1 MSRNREGALFVGRLS
16 RNTRTRD
23 LEEVFETYGR
33 LTRCDIKYG
42 NAEMAYGFVDFE
54 DRRDAQDA
62 LRYENG
68 RNICGSSIIVE
79 WAKGPRRPGDDMRG
93 GGGRGDYNGGG
104 RGGGGRPGGGG
115 GGRGLECFKCGR
127 PGHFARDCMDGEGGG
142 GGGGG
147 NRGDYGRRRS
157 RSPDRR
163 APRGGRSR
171 SSSGGSPGYR
181 R

>member
-1 MSRNREGALFVGRLS
+1 MSRSREGQLFIGRLN
-16 RNTRTRD
+16 RNTRVRD

-42 NAEMAYGFVDFE
+42 GAEMAYGFVDFE

-68 RNICGSSIIVE
+68 RTVCGSSIIVE
-79 WAKGPRRPGDDMRG
+79 WAKGPRRGGDDVR
-93 GGGRGDYNGGG
+93 GGRGDYG
-104 RGGGGRPGGGG
+104 RGGGRPSGPRGGGF
-115 GGRGLECFKCGR
+115 ECYKCGR
-127 PGHFARDCMDGEGGG
+127 PGHFARDCVDGEVGGG

-147 NRGDYGRRRS
+147 GGRGNSDYGRRRS

-163 APRGGRSR
+163 GRRSR
-171 SSSGGSPGYR
+171 SSSGSPGYR

>member
-1 MSRNREGALFVGRLS
+1 MSRQREGQLFVGRLN

-42 NAEMAYGFVDFE
+42 GGEMAYGFIDFE

-62 LRYENG
+62 MRYENG
-68 RNICGSSIIVE
+68 RTVCGSSIIVE
-79 WAKGPRRPGDDMRG
+79 WAKGPRRGGDDMRD
-93 GGGRGDYNGGG
+93 GGRGDYGRGG
-104 RGGGGRPGGGG
+104 GGGGRPGPRGGG
-115 GGRGLECFKCGR
+115 GGFECYKCGR
-127 PGHFARDCMDGEGGG
+127 PGHFARDCSDGEPGGG
-142 GGGGG
+142 RG
-147 NRGDYGRRRS
+147 NSDYGRRRS

-163 APRGGRSR
+163 GRRSR
-171 SSSGGSPGYR
+171 SSSGSPGYR